1 MARISTYGQDSTLNK
16 LDKVLGTDSLTG
28 QTKNY
33 TIESIVSVVN
43 EDSLVESFD
52 GSTFTYQDY
61 VASSETPTGIINLN
75 AGVASQA
82 AFSAINQIYISVLD
96 KTGLSVAEYL
106 QNADNDFIKIS
117 KKGNVNQFGIYE
129 VTAIEDHDN
138 AAYKKLTLTPRG
150 TNGNLTVDDSFFVSN
165 YSALYD
171 QDFSDDSVTEFGDVT
186 NAGSGE
192 IITTIERGQLESLNA
207 NALVHGDV
215 VDNVTSTAT
224 DVPLSANQGKI
235 LKDLINAINTLLT
248 SDNIDLD
255 TLQEVVDYIE
265 TNRETLDA
273 LSISSITGLQA
284 ALDLKQNTE
293 AGKGLSAND
302 FTDVL
307 LAKLNSIA
315 ENAEVNVNADWS
327 AVSGDAFIQN
337 KPTDL
342 TNLSI
347 HNATELSDITSSG
360 SGAIITGAE
369 RTKLTGIEAGAEVN
383 VQSDWNATTGDSF
396 IQNKP
401 TTITEAQASAI
412 TDNTGKVSNVKSDW
426 SETDTN
432 SEAFIQNKPDLT
444 VTKAAV
450 DAAIGVPASDNDDK
464 FYRGDGVWAEAGATT
479 TLGSLSNVASLSDS
493 VSNINQ
499 FLFWNAEFEG
509 GKWMPTWLHTY
520 QLRDIINTDPGTAQ
534 AGKFLKSSSVGAN
547 NWQFAPASLEINDL
561 SDFEITNPQ
570 DNQILQY
577 NSTNSEFQN
586 VTDVVLPGTL
596 EFGTTEASTPTFDNG
611 IYYTTEGVHDT
622 LHFRYHG
629 HDISIDKFTEV
640 LPSGI
645 LNGGELSTT
654 AGSTTFTIAAGNGII
669 NDLNKS
675 PGSEPHPEIINIEW
689 LEQTITVFNLDSN
702 NSDQL
707 NAWIYVDNTGTVRQQ
722 AGAFTE
728 AQFRTHIPVGS
739 VIHTSGTTQFART
752 FPRTAYNSMS
762 QHSEFIAAF
771 GPLKKSGHAITA
783 NGANLS
789 LDRSSGVAFAL
800 GRNYAIDPENPST
813 VSDGARA
820 AALIHRYYS
829 NGSGGFVKDNNG
841 GAGYAGIDPTK
852 YDDGTGTLATV
863 SGGSYAVQRLFYFPG
878 TPNILISYYGKD
890 TYSSLDTAERSY
902 LLESFQEADNTAQQA
917 IYVGAVIMKGNATAL
932 NDPADAK
939 ILIAGQFRS
948 LAATNLGGVAAS
960 AAIGDLTDV
969 SITGVSNDHFLR
981 YNSSSTN
988 WENTAI
994 TSDDIA
1000 EGTSNLYYPAADSTK
1015 VGFISVTQ
1023 AVDLDTIESD
1033 TADNNS
1039 KVTFPGFGTVAGT
1052 ALEGDTTTDDI
1063 TEGANNLYYTEA
1075 KVSANTDVAAN
1086 SSKVSFPGFGTSA
1099 GTALEGDTQFVNGTG
1114 TAGSLPK
1121 FSDTDTLTDSA
1132 ISESGEV
1139 VDIATTGA
1147 IRVPDG
1153 TTAERPGTPVAGM
1166 FRYNTEDNQF
1176 EGYTTEWGAIAG
1188 SGGGGSGEI
1197 VKETFSGTGSQA
1209 SFDLSDTIV
1218 DIDNINVYVDGVYQY
1233 PSNYTVSGNTVT
1245 FVSGSIPASGTDN
1258 IHIRHN
1264 VTAPTLTEGA
1274 AFSTSGSLVGDGAT
1288 LSFGLGGTPRSS
1300 DHTMVFLEGVYQ
1312 EKENY
1317 SISGSNI
1324 VFTTAPPNG
1333 YSIEVKYV
1341 TGILD
1346 LAQPLD
1352 FGEIALDELT
1362 GDGTATYALSSAP
1375 LSENYTNVYIEG
1387 VYQEKGT
1394 YSVAGS
1400 NIVFSSNVPIGYSI
1414 EVSITKTIPKES
1426 VTQTAFQTDTFTANG
1441 TQTDFA
1447 LVNGSPASKALTMV
1461 FIQGVYQAKSNY
1473 NLVSNE
1479 IRFTAGTPAEDDV
1492 VEVISMSAINTV
1504 NSSVTSVNGEV
1515 GAVTVQSKHSVS
1527 VIGADTNA
1535 VANTVYVFTAS
1546 LTLTLPASPGIG
1558 DSIKISNLSGVDT
1571 CVLGSNGNKIMD
1583 AAEDLTLD
1591 TTSASFELIW
1601 SGSLKGWVIIGQ

>member
-1 MARISTYGQDSTLNK
+1 MARIKSYDQDSTLNK
-16 LDKVLGTDSLTG
+16 ADKVLGTDSATG
-28 QTKNY
+28 KTKNY
-33 TIESIVSVVN
+33 TIESILSVAN
-43 EDSLVESFD
+43 EDNLVEVFD
-52 GSTFTYQDY
+52 GAAFEFQDY
-61 VASSETPTGIINLN
+61 VNPAGEVNGVLNLN
-75 AGVASQA
+75 AGIATNA
-82 AFSAINQIYISVLD
+82 AFSAISVLYISVND
-96 KTGLSVAEYL
+96 KSGNSLREYL
-106 QNADNDFIKIS
+106 ENADNDFIKIS
-117 KKGNVNQFGIYE
+117 KTDNLNQFGIYE
-129 VTAIEDHDN
+129 VTGIEDYGSN
-138 AAYKKLTLTPRG
+138 KYKKLTLTPRG
-150 TNGNLTVDDSFFVSN
+150 TNGTLTVGTKYFVAN

-186 NAGSGE
+186 DAGSGE
-192 IITTIERGQLESLNA
+192 IITTIERGQLQSLNA
-207 NALVHGDV
+207 NALLHSDV
-215 VDNVTSTAT
+215 VDNTTSTAT
-224 DVPLSANQGKI
+224 DVPLSANQGKV
-235 LKDLINAINTLLT
+235 LKDLIDAINTLLT

-273 LSISSITGLQA
+273 LSISSITGLQD
-284 ALDLKQNTE
+284 ALDLKQNAE

-307 LAKLNSIA
+307 LTKLNSIA

-347 HNATELSDITSSG
+347 HDVTELRDITSAG

-383 VQSDWNATTGDSF
+383 VNADWNATSGDAQILNKPALAPSDAEANVQSNWNESDSNSDAF

-401 TTITEAQASAI
+401 TDLTDISLYNVVDLGDVSSAGSGEIITADERTKLEGIEEGAEVNI
-412 TDNTGKVSNVKSDW
+412 KPDW
-426 SETDTN
+426 NAALGDDAE
-432 SEAFIQNKPDLT
+432 ILNKPNVALSTTTIEVQGTTNEIEVSPVGPQDLSANRTFTVGLPNDVTVGQDLT
-444 VTKAAV
+444 VTRDVTVTENLAV
-450 DAAIGVPASDNDDK
+450 
-464 FYRGDGVWAEAGATT
+464 GDTIELLNNQAT
-479 TLGSLSNVASLSDS
+479 
-493 VSNINQ
+493 
-499 FLFWNAEFEG
+499 
-509 GKWMPTWLHTY
+509 
-520 QLRDIINTDPGTAQ
+520 
-534 AGKFLKSSSVGAN
+534 
-547 NWQFAPASLEINDL
+547 
-561 SDFEITNPQ
+561 
-570 DNQILQY
+570 
-577 NSTNSEFQN
+577 
-586 VTDVVLPGTL
+586 
-596 EFGTTEASTPTFDNG
+596 TPTFDNG
-611 IYYTTEGVHDT
+611 IYYATEGVHDT
-622 LHFRYHG
+622 LHFRYDG

-675 PGSEPHPEIINIEW
+675 AGSEPHPEIINIEW
-689 LEQTITVFNLDSN
+689 SAQTITVFNLDSN

-707 NAWIYVDNTGTVRQQ
+707 NAWVYIDNTGTVRQQ

-739 VIHTSGTTQFART
+739 IIHTSGTTQFART
-752 FPRTAYNSMS
+752 FPRTAYNSMA
-762 QHSEFIAAF
+762 QHNEFIAAF

-820 AALIHRYYS
+820 AALIHRYYD
-829 NGSGGFVKDNNG
+829 NGSGGFVKDNNA
-841 GAGYAGIDPTK
+841 GAGYTGIDPTK

-863 SGGSYAVQRLFYFPG
+863 PGGSYTVQRLFYFPG

-890 TYSSLDTAERSY
+890 TYSNLDTAERSY
-902 LLESFQEADNTAQQA
+902 LLESFQEAENTAQQA
-917 IYVGAVIMKGNATAL
+917 IYVGAIIMKSGATAL
-932 NDPADAK
+932 NVPADAK

-969 SITGVSNDHFLR
+969 SIAGVSNDHFLR

-994 TSDDIA
+994 TSDNIT
-1000 EGTSNLYYPAADSTK
+1000 EGASNLYYPAADSTK

-1033 TADNNS
+1033 TANNNS
-1039 KVTFPGFGTVAGT
+1039 KVSFPGFGIVAGT
-1052 ALEGDTTTDDI
+1052 ALEGGTTTDDI
-1063 TEGANNLYYTEA
+1063 TEGTNNLYYTEA

-1086 SSKVSFPGFGTSA
+1086 TSKVSFPGFGTSA
-1099 GTALEGDTQFVNGTG
+1099 GTALEGDTQFVSCMETSNRYCYY
-1114 TAGSLPK
+1114 SLPK

-1188 SGGGGSGEI
+1188 GGGGTGEI
-1197 VKETFSGTGSQA
+1197 VKETFSGTGLQA
-1209 SFDLSDTIV
+1209 SFNLSDTIV

-1258 IHIRHN
+1258 VHIRHN

-1274 AFSTSGSLVGDGAT
+1274 AFSTSGSLTGDGSTTTFA
-1288 LSFGLGGTPRSS
+1288 LGGTPRSS

-1341 TGILD
+1341 SGLLD

-1441 TQTDFA
+1441 TETDFA

-1479 IRFTAGTPAEDDV
+1479 IQFTAGTPAEDDV
-1492 VEVISMSAINTV
+1492 IEVISMSAINTV

-1515 GAVTVQSKHSVS
+1515 GAV
-1527 VIGADTNA
+1527 
-1535 VANTVYVFTAS
+1535 S
-1546 LTLTLPASPGIG
+1546 LTFESDVTSVQGKTGAVTLVPADVPGV
-1558 DSIKISNLSGVDT
+1558 VDT
-1571 CVLGSNGNKIMD
+1571 SDDTTGLTFWTGTQAEYDALGSYDSNKIYFI
-1583 AAEDLTLD
+1583 T
-1591 TTSASFELIW
+1591 
-1601 SGSLKGWVIIGQ
+1601 